1 MNDFLYSSNELL
13 EMALKIEEDGE
24 EFYDHLSRT
33 FDDPKKKEFFS
44 YLASQEKQHAED
56 FKKLSQGLVE
66 ETDPAFW
73 EEASKYV
80 KSLVEGKVFPSA
92 DEMIERSKKM
102 SLDDILNFAIDI
114 EKETVILYE
123 ELYDLVRGKK
133 PKEIL
138 SKIVREEV
146 GHVRSLSALKSQQN

>member
-24 EFYDHLSRT
+24 KFYDHLSKI
-33 FDDPKKKEFFS
+33 FDDPKRKEFFS
-44 YLASQEKQHAED
+44 YLASQEKQHAKD

-66 ETDPAFW
+66 DIDPTFW

-80 KSLVEGKVFPSA
+80 KSLVEDRIFPDA
-92 DEMIERSKKM
+92 DEMVERSKGM
-102 SLDDILNFAIDI
+102 NLADILSFAIGI
-114 EKETVILYE
+114 EKETVVFYE
-123 ELYDLVRGKK
+123 ELYDLVREKK
-133 PKEIL
+133 SKEIL

-146 GHVRSLSALKSQQN
+146 GHVRLLSALKSQQN